1 MSIID
6 KLRIQI
12 SFEIVICS
20 KIKPNRRVLRVHVS
34 CHYRNSLKMLDFK
47 WISYIFQWCQLL
59 KYIAGKRNKLN

>member
-34 CHYRNSLKMLDFK
+34 CQYMEFAIISDTKM
-47 WISYIFQWCQLL
+47 ISSPHLI
-59 KYIAGKRNKLN
+59 